1 MATSRLIIFLKAPR
15 PGFVKTRLAAALG
28 PDGACAAY
36 VRLVETLLH
45 RLRDRTD
52 VELRFTPDDAAAE
65 VRSWARPGWLME
77 PQGRGDLG
85 GRLICAV
92 EKAFHDRCEAVA
104 IIGADCPEV
113 SNGDV
118 DGALE
123 IVASGKA
130 DVVLGPAKDGGYWLI
145 ALRKPVAGLFTGI
158 AWSTDSVLA
167 ETRARAH
174 GLGLTVEEMRT
185 LTDVD
190 TPDDWDSISGRL
202 ADLKQEEQSITGRP
216 PGGG

>member
-1 MATSRLIIFLKAPR
+1 MATSRLIIFLKAAR

-28 PDGACAAY
+28 PDGACAVY
-36 VRLVETLLH
+36 VSLVETLLH

-52 VELRFTPDDAAAE
+52 VELRFTPDDAAEE
-65 VRSWARPGWLME
+65 VRSWARSGWLMK
-77 PQGRGDLG
+77 PQGQGDLG
-85 GRLICAV
+85 DRLICAV
-92 EKAFHDRCEAVA
+92 EEAFQDRCEAVA

-113 SNGDV
+113 SSRDV

-145 ALRKPVAGLFTGI
+145 ALRKPVAELFTGM
-158 AWSTDSVLA
+158 AWSTESVFA

-174 GLGLTVEEMRT
+174 GLGLTVKEMRI
-185 LTDVD
+185 LADVD
-190 TPDDWDSISGRL
+190 TLDDWDSIGGRL
-202 ADLKQEEQSITGRP
+202 ADLKQEE
-216 PGGG
+216 

>member
-15 PGFVKTRLAAALG
+15 PGFVKTRLSAVLG

-36 VRLVETLLH
+36 VCLVETLLH

-65 VRSWARPGWLME
+65 VRCWARPGWLME
-77 PQGRGDLG
+77 PQGPGNLGD
-85 GRLICAV
+85 RLICAV
-92 EKAFHDRCEAVA
+92 EEAFQDRCEAVV

-113 SNGDV
+113 SSRDV

-123 IVASGKA
+123 IVATGKA

-145 ALRKPVAGLFTGI
+145 AMRKPVAGLFAGI

-202 ADLKQEEQSITGRP
+202 ADLKQEERPIAGRP